1 MPDIRSRTRNEL
13 GIRGEAIA
21 LEYLEKRGYIISE
34 RNFRCRRGEI
44 DLIAEHEEYIV
55 FIEVK
60 SRSRGKKLI
69 SPYISMTKA
78 KCSRIRHLGKYY
90 LATNGIRKKQPR
102 FDVIGIV
109 FEDNGEYSLEHI
121 KNAF

>member
-1 MPDIRSRTRNEL
+1 MLDTQSRTRNEL

-21 LEYLEKRGYIISE
+21 LEYLEGRGYTITE

-55 FIEVK
+55 FVEVK
-60 SRSRGKKLI
+60 SRRRGKKLI

-78 KCSRIRHLGKYY
+78 KCSRIRYLGKYY
-90 LATNGIRKKQPR
+90 LETNDIRRKQPR

-109 FEDNGEYSLEHI
+109 FEDNGDYSLEHI